1 YPNRVNNTSFMA
13 NAEYLMLEHVYP
25 LFVTYTKRKYALLV
39 LLKFG
44 KKSNYTDGGNEGRSV
59 VRFS

>member
-1 YPNRVNNTSFMA
+1 MV

-25 LFVTYTKRKYALLV
+25 LFVTYTERKYALLVLLV

-44 KKSNYTDGGNEGRSV
+44 KKSNYTDGGNESRSV

>member
-1 YPNRVNNTSFMA
+1 MA